1 MAITD
6 QKTDTA
12 TRELNSQALALAEQL
27 GRMAGTLE
35 GTAETWLN
43 RASLTDQL
51 SKVRDGAA
59 QLLSTLADGASTAR
73 KVVQA
78 RTGKG
83 QSPAKGKTSSPRGRS
98 ASAAPDLAHAPGK
111 QHRKPSPSVHG
122 AKKSDSRIPKA
133 KASVQARQ
141 RRKQYAK

>member
-1 MAITD
+1 MATTD
-6 QKTDTA
+6 QKSDTA

-59 QLLSTLADGASTAR
+59 QLLSTLAGGASSAR
-73 KVVQA
+73 KAVQA
-78 RTGKG
+78 RPTNG
-83 QSPAKGKTSSPRGRS
+83 QSSSAGKMASSRGRS
-98 ASAAPDLAHAPGK
+98 ASATADPAHAPGK
-111 QHRKPSPSVHG
+111 QHRKPSPTVHG

-133 KASVQARQ
+133 KASGQARQ
-141 RRKQYAK
+141 RRKLYAK